1 MKKYFNTETGE
12 IITEDDLL
20 RDYCK
25 FVGEREDSYYLRT
38 SFNKWLEDCTS
49 KNGSLTELHG
59 LDSIDR
65 YLIRE
70 SAERF
75 MDAFKNF
82 HEILSERVN
91 EGSFNEHL
99 SEGYPFSDSF
109 DAMRFVMGEWIE
121 RLNGSLDDL
130 YR

>member
-1 MKKYFNTETGE
+1 MRKFYNHEDGKTY
-12 IITEDDLL
+12 TEDEML
-20 RDYCK
+20 REYCE
-25 FVGEREDSYYLRT
+25 FVSNREDSYYLRT

-70 SAERF
+70 SAERL

-121 RLNGSLDDL
+121 RLSGSLDDL